1 MHIAECLEIGTA
13 SKGKTIDEAAINFKM
28 ATKLYRGGGQH
39 RFMDLKKAKET
50 SPGEGIIGEGHRCLV
65 RL

>member
-28 ATKLYRGGGQH
+28 ATKFYRGGGQH
-39 RFMDLKKAKET
+39 PGHGSEEGKRDKRFLMIYFQSTEEYID
-50 SPGEGIIGEGHRCLV
+50 
-65 RL
+65 